1 MNSLPFYRER
11 KMIYR
16 QRAIR
21 SIRWSTCFMNE
32 SSSWRVGFVKEKGMC
47 VGIAVRSEITK
58 VFFNKKH
65 YESTFFTFIFR
76 DAIKLRS
83 SMAVTSAWSPVSRPI
98 LPENPSG
105 TPASFYLP
113 TCPILQPIMGTVIWY
128 CQALMV
134 DF

>member
-1 MNSLPFYRER
+1 MRSLPFYPER

-58 VFFNKKH
+58 VFFNKTLWKYIFH
-65 YESTFFTFIFR
+65 IHFTRCHKITIINSR
-76 DAIKLRS
+76 DFCLG
-83 SMAVTSAWSPVSRPI
+83 SAWSADLSYQKTLVGPRQAFICQHYQFHSQNWVQ
-98 LPENPSG
+98 L
-105 TPASFYLP
+105 FD
-113 TCPILQPIMGTVIWY
+113 TVRRWW
-128 CQALMV
+128 
-134 DF
+134 